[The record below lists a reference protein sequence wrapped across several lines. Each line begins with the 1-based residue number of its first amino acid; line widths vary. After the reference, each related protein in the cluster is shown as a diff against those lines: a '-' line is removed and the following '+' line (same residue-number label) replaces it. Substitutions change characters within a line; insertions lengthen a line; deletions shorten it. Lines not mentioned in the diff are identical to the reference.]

1 MRAEEFI
8 IIPVKV
14 NVVEPNTA
22 AAVTQTTA
30 PQEPVDDNVGKF
42 IPPLQQK
49 IELLKKSTGVKSEF
63 DGDSATVNKN
73 TNTNA
78 NTTAIHIA
86 SDDEPLD
93 M

>member
-22 AAVTQTTA
+22 AAIPQTA
-30 PQEPVDDNVGKF
+30 QPQEPVDDNVGKF

-49 IELLKKSTGVKSEF
+49 IELLKKSTGVKSDF
-63 DGDSATVNKN
+63 DGNPQTVDKNKN
-73 TNTNA
+73 I
-78 NTTAIHIA
+78 NTTAIQIA